1 MSVKVGDL
9 VSCQPRLLRE
19 RGEAQYEREMGM
31 VIGHIDNDD
40 GGAPWPVV
48 RWRNGEISMPIPT
61 DLVVISDP

>member
-19 RGEAQYEREMGM
+19 LGEAQYEREMGM
-31 VIGHIDNDD
+31 VIGHIDEERGD
-40 GGAPWPVV
+40 PWPVV
-48 RWRNGEISMPIPT
+48 RWRNGEISMPIAS